1 MHNQSLLSMLR
12 QDRVALVAAI
22 WLVLIAAVAL
32 IGPDLV
38 GKAATAI
45 DLRARNA
52 PPFDFSRDWMHWLG
66 SDSLGR
72 GILARIVLAAR
83 TTLGISVASVI
94 VSLAVGGML
103 GVVAGLSR
111 GLLGRVIMRAIDVI
125 MSFPSLLMALIV
137 LYVLGPAPEHIVIVL
152 AITRLPVYVRTA
164 RAEVLEIR
172 ERAFISA
179 ARVMGAGQFH
189 IAVRHV
195 APLVLPTLLIIGS
208 LDFAYVMLAES
219 ALSFLGMGVQ
229 PPSITWGL
237 MVAEGRAYL
246 NTAWWL
252 AFWPGLFI
260 MLTALA
266 ANLLASWFR
275 IANDPT
281 LRAGLKTSGAASH
294 A

>member
-1 MHNQSLLSMLR
+1 MRTSSLLALLR
-12 QDRVALVAAI
+12 SDRVALVAAI
-22 WLVLIAAVAL
+22 WLVLIACIAL
-32 IGPDLV
+32 VGPEIA
-38 GKAATAI
+38 GKAATSI

-52 PPFDFSRDWMHWLG
+52 PPFDFSRDWVHWLG

-72 GILARIVLAAR
+72 GIFARIFLAAR
-83 TTLGISVASVI
+83 TTLGIAVASVLL
-94 VSLAVGGML
+94 SMLVGGTL
-103 GVVAGLSR
+103 GIVAGLSR
-111 GLLGRVIMRAIDVI
+111 GGLGKIVMRSMDVV

-137 LYVLGPAPEHIVIVL
+137 LYVLGGAPANIVIVL

-179 ARVMGAGQFH
+179 ARVMGAGPFH
-189 IAVRHV
+189 LALRHI

-237 MVAEGRAYL
+237 MVAEGRSYL

-281 LRAGLKTSGAASH
+281 LRAAQGGAHH

>member
-1 MHNQSLLSMLR
+1 VKNTSLLSQFR
-12 QDRVALVAAI
+12 SDAVAVSAAI
-22 WLVLIAAVAL
+22 WLAFIILVAL
-32 IGPDLV
+32 FGPLV
-38 GKAATAI
+38 VGDGAEGL

-52 PPFDFSRDWMHWLG
+52 PPFDFSRDWLHWLG

-72 GILARIVLAAR
+72 GIIARLIIGAR
-83 TTLGISVASVI
+83 TTMGIALFSVLISMLLGAVLGI
-94 VSLAVGGML
+94 
-103 GVVAGLSR
+103 VAGLSR
-111 GLLGRVIMRAIDVI
+111 GIAGKIVMRAMDVV

-137 LYVLGPAPEHIVIVL
+137 LYVLGGAPSNIVIVL

-172 ERAFISA
+172 ERAFVSA
-179 ARVMGAGQFH
+179 AQVMGAGQMH
-189 IAVRHV
+189 IALRHV
-195 APLVLPTLLIIGS
+195 APLVLPTLLIIAS

-246 NTAWWL
+246 SAAWWL
-252 AFWPGLFI
+252 SFWPGLAI
-260 MLTALA
+260 MLTAIS
-266 ANLLASWFR
+266 ANLLAGWFR

-281 LRAGLKTSGAASH
+281 LRGAQGAVSH
-294 A
+294 G

>member
-1 MHNQSLLSMLR
+1 MRNSSLLALLR
-12 QDRVALVAAI
+12 SDRVAFVAAI
-22 WLVLIAAVAL
+22 WLAVVVCIAVV
-32 IGPDLV
+32 GPELV
-38 GKAATAI
+38 GKAATSL

-52 PPFDFSRDWMHWLG
+52 PPFDFSRDWVHWLG

-72 GILARIVLAAR
+72 GILARIFVAAR
-83 TTLGISVASVI
+83 TTLGIATASVLLSMI
-94 VSLAVGGML
+94 VGGTL
-103 GVVAGLSR
+103 GIVAGLSR
-111 GLLGRVIMRAIDVI
+111 GRAGKVIMRSMDVI

-137 LYVLGPAPEHIVIVL
+137 LYVLGGAPANIVIVL
-152 AITRLPVYVRTA
+152 ALTRLPVYVRTA

-179 ARVMGAGQFH
+179 ARVMGAGQVHLALRH
-189 IAVRHV
+189 I

-229 PPSITWGL
+229 PPAITWGL
-237 MVAEGRAYL
+237 MVAEGRSYL

-260 MLTALA
+260 MLTALS

-275 IANDPT
+275 IAGDPT
-281 LRAGLKTSGAASH
+281 LRAAQGSTSH

>member
-1 MHNQSLLSMLR
+1 MQKSTLLALLR
-12 QDRVALVAAI
+12 SDRVALVAAV
-22 WLVLIAAVAL
+22 WLVLIAGVAL
-32 IGPDLV
+32 VGPEIV
-38 GKAATAI
+38 GKAATSI

-52 PPFDFSRDWMHWLG
+52 PPFDFSRDWVHWLG

-72 GILARIVLAAR
+72 GILARIFLAAR
-83 TTLGISVASVI
+83 TTLGIALASVL
-94 VSLAVGGML
+94 VSMIVGGVL
-103 GVVAGLSR
+103 GIVAGLSR
-111 GLLGRVIMRAIDVI
+111 GRLGKVIMRSMDVV

-137 LYVLGPAPEHIVIVL
+137 LYVLGGAPANIVVVL

-179 ARVMGAGQFH
+179 ALVMGARPFH
-189 IAVRHV
+189 LALHHIT
-195 APLVLPTLLIIGS
+195 PLVLPTLLIIGS

-237 MVAEGRAYL
+237 MVAEGRGYL
-246 NTAWWL
+246 ASAWWL

-266 ANLLASWFR
+266 ANLLAGWFR

-281 LRAGLKTSGAASH
+281 LRAAQGDASH

>member
-1 MHNQSLLSMLR
+1 MKNSSLFALLR
-12 QDRVALVAAI
+12 SDKIAVIAAI
-22 WLVLIAAVAL
+22 WLVFIALVAL
-32 IGPDLV
+32 FGPLLV
-38 GKAATAI
+38 GDAAEGL

-52 PPFDFSRDWMHWLG
+52 PPFEVSRGWVHWLG

-72 GILARIVLAAR
+72 GILARLMIATR
-83 TTLGISVASVI
+83 TTIGIALFSVLISMLLGGVLGIIAG
-94 VSLAVGGML
+94 LNR
-103 GVVAGLSR
+103 GVVGKI
-111 GLLGRVIMRAIDVI
+111 VMRAMDVV

-137 LYVLGPAPEHIVIVL
+137 LYVLGGAPSNLVIVL

-172 ERAFISA
+172 ERAFVSA
-179 ARVMGAGQFH
+179 ARVMGANQQH
-189 IAVRHV
+189 IAIRHV

-237 MVAEGRAYL
+237 MVAEGRSYL
-246 NTAWWL
+246 GTAWWL
-252 AFWPGLFI
+252 SFWPGLAI
-260 MLTALA
+260 MLTAIS
-266 ANLLASWFR
+266 ANLLAGWFR

-281 LRAGLKTSGAASH
+281 LRGGHGVASH
-294 A
+294 G

>member
-1 MHNQSLLSMLR
+1 MRNDMLSSLLR
-12 QDRVALVAAI
+12 DRIALAAAI
-22 WLVLIAAVAL
+22 YLIVIAAVAL
-32 IGPDLV
+32 IGPELV
-38 GKAATAI
+38 GKAATAL

-52 PPFDFSRDWMHWLG
+52 PPFDFTRDWVHWLG

-72 GILARIVLAAR
+72 GILARIIVASR
-83 TTLGISVASVI
+83 TTLGIALTAVATALIAGGVI
-94 VSLAVGGML
+94 
-103 GVVAGLSR
+103 GVVAGLAR
-111 GLLGRVIMRAIDVI
+111 RNLGDAIMRAVDVI

-137 LYVLGPAPEHIVIVL
+137 LYVLGPSPTNIVIVL
-152 AITRLPVYVRTA
+152 AITRLPIYIRTA

-179 ARVMGAGQFH
+179 AKVMGAGDWH

-195 APLVLPTLLIIGS
+195 APLVLPTLLIIGA

-219 ALSFLGMGVQ
+219 ALSFLGIGVQ
-229 PPSITWGL
+229 PPAITWGL

-246 NTAWWL
+246 NSAWWL
-252 AFWPGLFI
+252 AFWPGLAI
-260 MLTALA
+260 MLTALC

-275 IANDPT
+275 IANDPA
-281 LRAGLKTSGAASH
+281 LRAGLQDAKGSAH

>member
-1 MHNQSLLSMLR
+1 MRNSSLLALLR
-12 QDRVALVAAI
+12 SDRVAFVAAI
-22 WLVLIAAVAL
+22 WLVLVVCIALV
-32 IGPDLV
+32 GPELV
-38 GKAATAI
+38 GKAATAL

-52 PPFDFSRDWMHWLG
+52 PPFDLSRGWVHWLG

-72 GILARIVLAAR
+72 GILARIFLAAR
-83 TTLGISVASVI
+83 TTLGIAVASVLL
-94 VSLAVGGML
+94 SMLVGGTL
-103 GVVAGLSR
+103 GIVAGLSR
-111 GLLGRVIMRAIDVI
+111 GRAGRIIMRSMDVI

-137 LYVLGPAPEHIVIVL
+137 LYVLGGAPANIVIVL

-172 ERAFISA
+172 ERAFINA
-179 ARVMGAGQFH
+179 ARVMGAGQVH
-189 IAVRHV
+189 LAVRHI

-229 PPSITWGL
+229 PPAITWGL

-246 NTAWWL
+246 NSAWWL
-252 AFWPGLFI
+252 SFWPGLFI
-260 MLTALA
+260 MLTALS

-275 IANDPT
+275 IAGDPT
-281 LRAGLKTSGAASH
+281 LRAAQEGARH